1 MLERVNMPTAALT
14 QAGRACTIWPGHD
27 RPADFH
33 SARFDRGA
41 EQTNPG
47 LPGH

>member
-1 MLERVNMPTAALT
+1 MPERVHMQAAALT

-41 EQTNPG
+41 EQTTPG